1 MIDVGVGLE
10 VLARALVA
18 AVVVGF
24 VFENGRGLRETLSG
38 RRLCDATGDGGDGEG
53 CSLRNVED
61 TRRGSRGDVA
71 AVELVVDDTLGVVEI
86 VPEQNNQNFIVCLV

>member
-10 VLARALVA
+10 VLARELVA
-18 AVVVGF
+18 GAVVG

-38 RRLCDATGDGGDGEG
+38 RRLGDADGDDDDGVG
-53 CSLRNVED
+53 CSLRNTVD

-71 AVELVVDDTLGVVEI
+71 GVELVVGDNLGVEEI
-86 VPEQNNQNFIVCLV
+86 VPE